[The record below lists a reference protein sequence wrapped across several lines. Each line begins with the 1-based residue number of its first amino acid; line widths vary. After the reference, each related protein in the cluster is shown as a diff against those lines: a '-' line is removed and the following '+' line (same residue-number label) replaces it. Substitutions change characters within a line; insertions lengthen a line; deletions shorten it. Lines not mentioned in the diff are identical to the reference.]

1 MKTVGVFEAKT
12 HFSALI
18 ESVAHGEEILV
29 TKKGVPIAKI
39 VPVDAGAPRVFG
51 IARTLFE
58 SGAIRVSDDFDTPLP
73 REFLKKFE

>member
-18 ESVAHGEEILV
+18 ESVAHGEEVLV

-39 VPVDAGAPRVFG
+39 VPVDTGAPRVFG